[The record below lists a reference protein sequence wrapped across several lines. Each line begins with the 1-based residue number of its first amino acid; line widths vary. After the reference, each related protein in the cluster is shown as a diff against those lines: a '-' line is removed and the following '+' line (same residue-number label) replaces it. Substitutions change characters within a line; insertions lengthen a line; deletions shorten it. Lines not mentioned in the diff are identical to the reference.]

1 MATPKGT
8 NTDQTLLKENRE
20 YFLVPKDL
28 PCFQNSVIN
37 WENPIKIRRVGGNAS
52 NQETPRQVGKV
63 GMSVNIT
70 EANENWK

>member
-1 MATPKGT
+1 M
-8 NTDQTLLKENRE
+8 
-20 YFLVPKDL
+20 PKDP

-37 WENPIKIRRVGGNAS
+37 WENSIKIRRVGGNAS